1 MEPSSDT
8 PDTQNLPGARP
19 LAGSRANMATWLI
32 AGVGIA
38 LFLAGGGYWLASR
51 PNPSEIE
58 ILLPTPEPPGPVV
71 VHIDGEVRALDVY
84 ALEPDARVDDG
95 IAAAGGITERADL
108 RSLNRAALLQDGQ
121 RIRIPAIETAGGG
134 AAAPE
139 ATTEQTSPFPL
150 DLNTADLAALQTLPG
165 IGAVKAQAIID
176 WRDQNGLFTSVDD
189 LLSMTGIGPVTV
201 EALRPLVGP

>member
-1 MEPSSDT
+1 M
-8 PDTQNLPGARP
+8 
-19 LAGSRANMATWLI
+19 
-32 AGVGIA
+32 
-38 LFLAGGGYWLASR
+38 
-51 PNPSEIE
+51 
-58 ILLPTPEPPGPVV
+58 
-71 VHIDGEVRALDVY
+71 VHIDGEVRAPGVY

-95 IAAAGGITERADL
+95 IAAAGGVTERADL

-121 RIRIPAIETAGGG
+121 RISIPAIETAGGG

-139 ATTEQTSPFPL
+139 ATTGQTSPFPL

-165 IGAVKAQAIID
+165 IGEVKAQAIID

-189 LLSMTGIGPVTV
+189 LLSVTGIGPVTV